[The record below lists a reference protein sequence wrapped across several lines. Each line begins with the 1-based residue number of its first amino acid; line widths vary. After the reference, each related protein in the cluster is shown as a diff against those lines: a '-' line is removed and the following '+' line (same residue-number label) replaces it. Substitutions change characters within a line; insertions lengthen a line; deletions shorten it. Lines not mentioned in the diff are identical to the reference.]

1 MTIKYKIWIEK
12 DGELVFCKGREDIL
26 MAVNETHSINA
37 AAKKMGMTYR
47 GVWGRIKVSEERG
60 KMKLVHISENRRLT
74 QLTPKAQAIIDRYK
88 KLENDMEQL
97 LSNADRDFEQL
108 ISSH

>member
-1 MTIKYKIWIEK
+1 MTIKCKIWIEK
-12 DGELVFCKGREDIL
+12 NGELIFGKGREDML
-26 MAVNETHSINA
+26 KLVDQTHSLNA

-60 KMKLVHISENRRLT
+60 KMKLVNISENRRLT
-74 QLTPKAQAIIDRYK
+74 QLTPKAQAIIDRYE
-88 KLENDMEQL
+88 KLEKDMEQL
-97 LSNADRDFEQL
+97 IRKADCDFEKL

>member
-12 DGELVFCKGREDIL
+12 DGELVFGKGREDIL